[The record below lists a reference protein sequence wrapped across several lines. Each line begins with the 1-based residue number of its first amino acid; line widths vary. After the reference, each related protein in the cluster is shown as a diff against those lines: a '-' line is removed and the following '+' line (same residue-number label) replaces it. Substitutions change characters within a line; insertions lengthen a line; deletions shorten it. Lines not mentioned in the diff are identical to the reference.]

1 MIPGKLKGLTAITF
15 LLGFMIFSTSPPSLA
30 QEAIQEWE
38 LLNPEGVVQVE
49 TMVLATRISTLEG
62 KTVVLRWNGKP
73 NGNVFLDR
81 VAELLSERVKN
92 VKVVKSYDI
101 FPEMSI
107 ISHTVDKGQEIA
119 KKLLGLKA
127 DLVIGAI
134 AD

>member
-1 MIPGKLKGLTAITF
+1 MSPGKWTRSTAIAF
-15 LLGFMIFSTSPPSLA
+15 LIGLMLFSAPPPSLA
-30 QEAIQEWE
+30 REAVQEWE

-49 TMVLATRISTLEG
+49 QMAIGPRISTLEG

-73 NGNVFLDR
+73 NGNIFLDR
-81 VAELLSERVKN
+81 LAELLSERVKN
-92 VKVVKSYDI
+92 VKVVKSYEI

-127 DLVIGAI
+127 DIVIGAI